1 MKSIPDYEGLYG
13 ISADGQVYSNR
24 RNRFLKPKIDKYGYK
39 VVALSKNGNRLHR
52 TVHRLV
58 ALTYLSNPLNLPCV
72 NHKNENKLDNRVE
85 NLEWCT
91 VKYNDNHGTRNM
103 RMAKSKCK
111 RPIVCCTADGKT
123 IIYDGV
129 KDASRKTGIAH
140 SQISKHCMD
149 GLATSDGS
157 KWRYVNETN

>member
-1 MKSIPDYEGLYG
+1 MKPIPDYEGLYT
-13 ISADGQVYSNR
+13 ISEDGQVYSNH

-39 VVALSKNGNRLHR
+39 VVALSKNGNTLHR

-103 RMAKSKCK
+103 RMAKSKCQ
-111 RPIVCCTADGKT
+111 RPVVCYTTDGKT

-129 KDASRKTGIAH
+129 KDASRKTGLAH
-140 SQISKHCMD
+140 SQISRHCGNLYPTKD
-149 GLATSDGS
+149 GN
-157 KWRYVNETN
+157 KWRYKDEQY